1 MNNMKGAIK
10 MLLTDNMLRNV
21 RYTMTPTADTKT
33 AVTTKKVQHAVPY
46 KVGGKVVFF

>member
-1 MNNMKGAIK
+1 

-21 RYTMTPTADTKT
+21 RYTMTPTSDNNSA
-33 AVTTKKVQHAVPY
+33 ATTKKVHHAVPY